1 MCIHSFIRLIQGEQV
16 WKGSQF
22 WDDWCR
28 LSLSLLPQQYKSMMR
43 RYLFIWRGLHLKKWW
58 AHVASFLSI
67 WWMLWKSSGGNVCV
81 QFETIGI
88 YEHVHTNGKRRA
100 ELSIDLLE
108 SPVEKSDLTL
118 AELGLFAE
126 LFQKGSVGG
135 RMRTKFIHKRR
146 VVPFHPIKK
155 NTIKI

>member
-1 MCIHSFIRLIQGEQV
+1 M
-16 WKGSQF
+16 
-22 WDDWCR
+22 
-28 LSLSLLPQQYKSMMR
+28 
-43 RYLFIWRGLHLKKWW
+43 
-58 AHVASFLSI
+58 
-67 WWMLWKSSGGNVCV
+67 